1 MKKARWIFLPAVAVL
16 FFGLLMIACAARS
29 SQMDQTGDK
38 IRDTKKSV
46 SDELK
51 VEPVDYEKLKKLLPK
66 SLKKMKRTELFGERS
81 SALGVKIAYARAQYG
96 AKKEGNIRIKITDM
110 GTVKKLASLAMSAWV
125 SANIERKSDDGYE
138 RTFKYKGNRA
148 YTKYSRSKETGDLK
162 VLVADR
168 FLVEVD
174 GKNVEMKAVAAALK
188 KINIK
193 KLEKMRTVGV
203 VK

>member
-16 FFGLLMIACAARS
+16 FIGMLMITCAARS
-29 SQMDQTGDK
+29 SQMDRTGDK
-38 IRDTKKSV
+38 IRDAKKSV

-66 SLKKMKRTELFGERS
+66 SLKKMKRTDLFGERT
-81 SALGVKIAYARAQYG
+81 SALGVKISYARAKYH
-96 AKKEGNIRIKITDM
+96 AKKRGSIQIKITDM
-110 GTVKKLASLAMSAWV
+110 GTIKKLASLAMSAWV

-138 RTFKYKGNRA
+138 RTFEYNGHRA
-148 YTKYSRSKETGDLK
+148 YTKYSRSKEAGDLK

-168 FLVEVD
+168 FLVEVE

-188 KINIK
+188 KVNIK
-193 KLEKMRTVGV
+193 KLGKMRMVGV